1 MFSHIAVWYEYC
13 TDFRSYPYLLYIDHT
28 WEFSFPW
35 HGHAY
40 LCLPQTSVAAT
51 TGGGPGRLGIRVVLG
66 GSMPKSWL
74 CAPGKGTLA
83 SSWRRREDPPPI
95 VVGRKDSIDLNW
107 CMSWFVRH
115 KCIGNYQSYTDSL
128 ENTVIYNYS
137 CVLVQFVLNLSHI
150 PPLKVDSTNW

>member
-35 HGHAY
+35 HGHAF
-40 LCLPQTSVAAT
+40 LWLPQTSVAAT

-83 SSWRRREDPPPI
+83 SSWRRREDPPPNCCWKEGFHRFEL
-95 VVGRKDSIDLNW
+95 VHVLID
-107 CMSWFVRH
+107 RQ